1 MTVTVVPII
10 EPEIK
15 SAAPLSKVMN
25 ERLIRFARELQDV
38 HLRDLE
44 QVEPVFDDL
53 VVYISYNS
61 SYTVRWRVVN
71 DVAREVEYM
80 VGEKCAK
87 LGYIKWKTLSVNLF
101 NGS

>member
-15 SAAPLSKVMN
+15 PAPPLSKVMN
-25 ERLIRFARELQDV
+25 ERLIRFAKELQDV
-38 HLRDLE
+38 HLNDLE
-44 QVEPVFDDL
+44 QVEPLFDDL

-61 SYTVRWRVVN
+61 NYTVRWRVVN
-71 DVAREVEYM
+71 DVPRGVEQL
-80 VGEKCAK
+80 VGEKCAT